1 MSNAEPF
8 TRKVFKLPVGDGEIV
23 LVNAADIEP
32 EPVNWLWP
40 YGLQLGVLNLV
51 AGRPGGGKS
60 TIALSWSATVTRGGK
75 WPDGQACKQGRA
87 VYWSGEDGIKDTL
100 LPRFIA
106 AGGARDNMSFV
117 EGIRAGERKRPFD
130 PATDMPKLA
139 KAVEKLGNVR
149 MITLDPIALMVKK
162 DSHKNA
168 ETRVGL
174 QPFAH

>member
-60 TIALSWSATVTRGGK
+60 T
-75 WPDGQACKQGRA
+75 DGQACKQGRA

-117 EGIRAGERKRPFD
+117 EGIRA
-130 PATDMPKLA
+130 
-139 KAVEKLGNVR
+139 
-149 MITLDPIALMVKK
+149 
-162 DSHKNA
+162 
-168 ETRVGL
+168 
-174 QPFAH
+174 